1 MSVIKDK
8 KTGKVRGVAMESI
21 CKKTNKRIFNKM
33 LDKARENEIV
43 TKIKIV

>member
-1 MSVIKDK
+1 MIVIKDK

-21 CKKTNKRIFNKM
+21 CKKTSQRIFNKM
-33 LDKARENEIV
+33 LDKAKETEIV